1 MTHIPLIPESVML
14 PIMIVV
20 GVLTT
25 VAFLILRVAKG
36 GLPAMY
42 CKTGASMTFIL
53 TAFLAMSYAHL
64 KNPETFDFYYCVF
77 MIVGL
82 IFSMLGDIWL
92 DLKYVYL
99 EDQNMFLYSGF
110 ISFMA
115 GHFFFVF
122 AILWEYAKVKLW
134 YIGLAAGI
142 CLVIVVGM
150 LLLEKPMGNDYGK
163 FRPILGVYTFFVS
176 MTVVVSVI
184 GLFVNDFSRNSI
196 LLCGGAVS
204 FFLSDLVLS
213 SVYFKEGGNTR
224 SNVIVNHTLYYL
236 AQFCFAASLLPLPL
250 FFKK

>member
-1 MTHIPLIPESVML
+1 MPLIPESVML

-25 VAFLILRVAKG
+25 IAFLILRVVKG

-99 EDQNMFLYSGF
+99 EDQDIFLYSGF

-122 AILWEYAKVKLW
+122 AILWEYMTVKLS
-134 YIGLAAGI
+134 YIGLAAAI
-142 CLVIVVGM
+142 SLVIVVAM
-150 LLLEKPMGNDYGK
+150 LLLEKPMGQNYGK
-163 FRPILGVYTFFVS
+163 FRKILAVYSFFVS
-176 MTVVVSVI
+176 MTVVTSVI
-184 GLFVNDFSRNSI
+184 GLFVNGFARNSM
-196 LLCGGAVS
+196 LLCGGAVA
-204 FFLSDLVLS
+204 FFLSDFVLS
-213 SVYFKEGGNTR
+213 GIYFKEGGNTR
-224 SNVIVNHTLYYL
+224 VNVIVNHTLYYL

-250 FFKK
+250 FFNKS